1 MKENKYDDDVFF
13 EKYSHMDRSKKGL
26 AGAGE
31 WETLKKM
38 LPNFRGKRI
47 LDLGCGYG
55 WHCQYAMEQGAESVV
70 GIDISKKML
79 EKAIE
84 KNKYEQVKYIHQPIE
99 DINFP
104 EDFFDCVISSLAFHY
119 VVSFEDV
126 VKTVKRCIKS
136 GGDFVFSVE
145 HPVFTAYGTQD
156 WIYDNEGNI
165 SHFPVDNYYIEG
177 ERKAIFLGE
186 EVTKYHKTLTTYLNT
201 LLKNG
206 FMITGIEEP
215 QPPKHM
221 LDIPGMK
228 DELRRPMMLIVS
240 AKSI

>member
-206 FMITGIEEP
+206 FMITGVEEP
-215 QPPKHM
+215 QPPTHM

>member
-38 LPNFRGKRI
+38 LPDFRGKRI

-206 FMITGIEEP
+206 FMITGVEEP
-215 QPPKHM
+215 QPPTHM

>member
-38 LPNFRGKRI
+38 LPDFRGKRI

-165 SHFPVDNYYIEG
+165 LHFPVDNYYIEG

-186 EVTKYHKTLTTYLNT
+186 EVKKYHKTLTTYLNT

-206 FMITGIEEP
+206 FMITGVEEP
-215 QPPKHM
+215 QPPTYM